1 MTRLAP
7 SVGVLVAMLAMAPLP
22 ARAQTFAGAPQTFA
36 SAPLTF
42 AAAPQA
48 ASQAATDADRW
59 PHTLP
64 FLANVALDRG
74 YELPL
79 PLGLSGIFYYVERD
93 IEITD
98 IRVGVDG
105 APLESVSKFLTAG
118 SRSHVSVAVARLDAW
133 LLPFLNVYGM
143 LGYVSNNTT
152 TRGEVTIPRPGRL
165 PGERTFFLS
174 AKTELQGFMGG
185 AGLTLAAGYR
195 DFFVM
200 GDVNYSQTDIGF
212 DDRFRALIGSIRT
225 GWNGKILDV
234 PVRFWV
240 GGVYWGTRS
249 TAKSTVDVEDV
260 GQVKFEADQGPVHP
274 LNAMVGAQTTLF
286 KRWDIFVEYGT
297 NAKDVQTIAAGLTFR
312 F

>member
-1 MTRLAP
+1 LRAFGSALTRQRAAGRSLGAL
-7 SVGVLVAMLAMAPLP
+7 VTGGVLALLATAAP
-22 ARAQTFAGAPQTFA
+22 AAGQTPSGAAAGAET
-36 SAPLTF
+36 
-42 AAAPQA
+42 
-48 ASQAATDADRW
+48 SQW

-64 FLANVALDRG
+64 FLSHLATDRG

-98 IRVGVDG
+98 VRLGVDG
-105 APLESVSKFLTAG
+105 APLRSVSKFLTAG
-118 SRSHVSVAVARLDAW
+118 STSHVSVAVARIDAW

-143 LGYVSNNTT
+143 VGYVANNTT
-152 TRGEVTIPRPGRL
+152 TRGEVTIPRPGPL
-165 PGERTFFLS
+165 PGERTFMLT
-174 AKTELQGFMGG
+174 AKTELEGFMGG
-185 AGLTLAAGYR
+185 GGLTLAAGYR
-195 DFFVM
+195 SFFVM

-212 DDRFRALIGSIRT
+212 DDRFKALIGSVRA

-234 PVRFWV
+234 PVRLWV

-249 TAKSTVDVEDV
+249 TARSSVDVV
-260 GQVKFEADQGPVHP
+260 GVGKVSFEADQGPDHP
-274 LNAMVGAQTTLF
+274 LNAMLGAQVTLA
-286 KRWDIFVEYGT
+286 KHWDLFAEYGT